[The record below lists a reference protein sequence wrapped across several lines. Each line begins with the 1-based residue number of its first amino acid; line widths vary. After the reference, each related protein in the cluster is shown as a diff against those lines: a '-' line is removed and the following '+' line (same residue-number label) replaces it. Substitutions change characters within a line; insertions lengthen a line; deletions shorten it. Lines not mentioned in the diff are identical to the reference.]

1 MSKITSWAT
10 RKKLKFNEEKTK
22 TMLISRRKRRE
33 EKEIDS
39 YLNHKLLEQVKKI
52 KYLGII
58 IDDKFNFSEHIS

>member
-1 MSKITSWAT
+1 
-10 RKKLKFNEEKTK
+10 
-22 TMLISRRKRRE
+22 MLISRRKRRE